1 MPLYAQKP
9 RNDIERKPVSDSD
22 GTLRVFVNLVQ
33 VDAVVTDRDG
43 KLVPD
48 LKAGDFE
55 VLQDGRAQKITNFS
69 YIQTQPERLPDKV
82 SSSREAPPS
91 SDVLP
96 LQRQHVRRTL
106 ALVVDDLSVAK
117 LACKD
122 DSVQSTNSPHYLPQA
137 FASFNSIRAGLK
149 KFVEE
154 QMQPGDLVA
163 LLRTSGSSGILHQF
177 SADRQQLLTLAA
189 RIEMRATPCMGVP
202 RFQDDDSLLLR
213 IGHDA
218 DPDLP
223 TQYYTVGMLNSVE
236 YILRGM
242 ASLPGR
248 KSLVLLSPGFE
259 FSWLTKGG
267 VQALVDAAHR
277 AAVTIYAIDPRGVQ
291 TAGFTASDY
300 LDPQRSVVGL
310 SAQRK
315 DDIFQ
320 TQAAL
325 KYLPSQTGGRFFGN
339 NDIGASL
346 AKVLD
351 DQSGY
356 YLIGYAPE
364 TSTFQS
370 DRGRFHRLEVRVKRK
385 GLHVRSRSGF
395 LGVLDSELTDSRGAP
410 SSLNSALTSP
420 FLENELNLT
429 LTSLFGNSPG
439 GGPSVRVLVHLD
451 VGQLTLRERSDQKS
465 VQIEAVAAAFGETG
479 LPASEKRQS
488 FEFMARDSSLERLIR
503 NGMVLRVDVPIRK
516 PGPYQ
521 LRVAVRD
528 KQSGRVGSAF
538 HFLDV
543 PDLAKGRLT
552 LSGIL
557 IRGMKVKSLAR
568 AVDGQDEATNVTSD
582 AEIQAGPAVRRLRR
596 GMWLNY
602 VLQVYNAQLD
612 KDTGNPRLESQ
623 VRLHRDGKEVYA
635 GKVLSYAPPAKS
647 DMRALVV
654 GGQLLLANSIQPGRY
669 QLQLS
674 VKDQLAKPIQQVA
687 VGWTDFEVSDHSE

>member
-1 MPLYAQKP
+1 
-9 RNDIERKPVSDSD
+9 
-22 GTLRVFVNLVQ
+22 
-33 VDAVVTDRDG
+33 
-43 KLVPD
+43 
-48 LKAGDFE
+48 
-55 VLQDGRAQKITNFS
+55 
-69 YIQTQPERLPDKV
+69 
-82 SSSREAPPS
+82 
-91 SDVLP
+91 
-96 LQRQHVRRTL
+96 L

-122 DSVQSTNSPHYLPQA
+122 DSLQSTNSPHHLPQA

-154 QMQPGDLVA
+154 QIQPGDLVA

-177 SADRQQLLTLAA
+177 SANRRQLLALAA
-189 RIEMRATPCMGVP
+189 RIEMRATPCMGLP
-202 RFQDDDSLLLR
+202 RYQDQDDDSPLQR
-213 IGHDA
+213 MSHDA

-259 FSWLTKGG
+259 FGWLTKGG

-291 TAGFTASDY
+291 TASFTASDY
-300 LDPQRSVVGL
+300 LDPGRSVAGL
-310 SAQRK
+310 SALRK

-325 KYLPSQTGGRFFGN
+325 KFLPSQTGGRFFGN

-356 YLIGYAPE
+356 YLIGYAPD

-395 LGVLDSELTDSRGAP
+395 LGVMDSELTDSRDAP
-410 SSLNSALTSP
+410 ASLNSALTSP

-439 GGPSVRVLVHLD
+439 TGPSVRALVHLD
-451 VGQLTLRERSDQKS
+451 VTQLSLREQNDQKS
-465 VQIEAVAAAFGETG
+465 AEIEAVAAAFGETG
-479 LPASEKRQS
+479 LPVSEKRQS
-488 FEFMARDSSLERLIR
+488 FDFMARGGTLERLIR

-521 LRVAVRD
+521 LPVAVRD
-528 KQSGRVGSAF
+528 KQSGRVGAAT

-557 IRGMKVKSLAR
+557 IRGVKVKSAAN
-568 AVDGQDEATNVTSD
+568 AVDGQEEAANAVSD
-582 AEIQAGPAVRRLRR
+582 TEQAGPAVRRLRR
-596 GMWLNY
+596 GMWLNH

-635 GKVLSYAPPAKS
+635 GQLLPYTPPAKS

-674 VKDQLAKPIQQVA
+674 VKDQLAKPTQQLA